1 MKTKAVSE
9 MMPHMS
15 FNKSLAYCGMSKHAW
30 YYTEHPRDMPINP
43 DVVDMIKDIA
53 SRRPTY
59 GTRRMAAQIKR
70 ETGIVVNRKQL
81 QRICRKIGYIEP
93 QKTKNDIIRTKHKLF
108 KPKAPNQLWETDIT
122 YIDCGIDGYCYSF
135 NVIDCFTRKWI
146 AYSFDVNATRDVA
159 IDSITNAVATEKP
172 NCPRLRLRTDNGTQ
186 YTSHDFRKATRA
198 LGIGKHEFIWKN
210 TPEQNGHVESFHK
223 TLKKEYIWP
232 HEFKNYQDAE
242 KVLSAAFAD
251 YNNERI
257 HSSIKYMTPTEFA
270 THWEMTNK

>member
-1 MKTKAVSE
+1 MNAAKQLNQQLSLR
-9 MMPHMS
+9 
-15 FNKSLAYCGMSKHAW
+15 KSLKYAGISKCMW
-30 YYTEHPRDMPINP
+30 YYEPTPRSVPLNKT
-43 DVVDMIKDIA
+43 VVDAVRDIS

-81 QRICRKIGYIEP
+81 QRIYRKIGYIEP
-93 QKTKNDIIRTKHKLF
+93 QKTKNDIIRTKRKLF
-108 KPKAPNQLWETDIT
+108 KPEAPNQLWETDIT

-146 AYSFDVNATRDVA
+146 TCCFDTNATRHVA
-159 IDSITNAVATEKP
+159 IRSITDAVAAEKP
-172 NCPRLRLRTDNGTQ
+172 DCPRLRIRTDNGVQ
-186 YTSHDFRKATRA
+186 YTSHDFRKAVSA

-232 HEFKNYQDAE
+232 HEFASYQEAAQVLEDAF
-242 KVLSAAFAD
+242 VD
-251 YNNERI
+251 YNSERI
-257 HSSIKYMTPTEFA
+257 HSSIGYITPDEFA
-270 THWEMTNK
+270 AQWRAKDK